1 MGQLGK
7 PRRGCGGVS
16 GLGYCGVSSHGA
28 KRAADQTRKAIADVL
43 TFGSGNR
50 ASTQIQEI
58 KYVLQKGRWEVGYHL
73 CHTLRTLLADL
84 KTPGLSLQQ
93 NQSIDNAVIS
103 LTEIEN
109 ALDAAIRK
117 DREPRGADRFN
128 ASLSSIQVIIDDIFR
143 DAASGRGG

>member
-1 MGQLGK
+1 M
-7 PRRGCGGVS
+7 
-16 GLGYCGVSSHGA
+16 
-28 KRAADQTRKAIADVL
+28 
-43 TFGSGNR
+43 
-50 ASTQIQEI
+50 
-58 KYVLQKGRWEVGYHL
+58 EVGYHL

-103 LTEIEN
+103 LTGIEN
-109 ALDAAIRK
+109 DLDAAIRK

-128 ASLSSIQVIIDDIFR
+128 ASLSSIQVIIDDILR